1 MSDLIVRTL
10 NDKPVGQRQSDRYVN
25 ATQFC
30 KAEGK
35 LWGNYWQTKE
45 TQAFIWELSRSIGIP
60 IDVLV
65 KGTNTGPNSERG
77 TWVHPRV
84 AYHLGQWCSP
94 KAAVQVT
101 EWLEELHTTGT
112 VSLRPQKAMTTNE
125 MFLWQA
131 QINVEMEQKLL
142 AQGEQIAALQEQV
155 TAITDRQPPAG
166 KSRIE
171 DWLRRQSKPYL
182 PKDVLA
188 HLRAACREHEAP
200 ELFRPDGFDYPLPY
214 FSHDTIAAAYEQ
226 VTRQLSFFAR
236 ESRIPGYKQGR

>member
-65 KGTNTGPNSERG
+65 KGTNTGPNFRES

-131 QINVEMEQKLL
+131 QINVEMERSCLPR
-142 AQGEQIAALQEQV
+142 G
-155 TAITDRQPPAG
+155 TDRCLARAG
-166 KSRIE
+166 NCHHRSSTSCWQVRIE
-171 DWLRRQSKPYL
+171 DWLRTIRASPISPKTCL
-182 PKDVLA
+182 PTCGRRVVNTKRPNCFA
-188 HLRAACREHEAP
+188 EAARAIP
-200 ELFRPDGFDYPLPY
+200 PLLQP
-214 FSHDTIAAAYEQ
+214 
-226 VTRQLSFFAR
+226 
-236 ESRIPGYKQGR
+236 